1 MSTTRE
7 YKDGGQAA
15 PQWKPAVVW
24 GANHAHGP
32 EVAYH
37 KDDAEAYNLHGSPEK
52 GKCMLLADQ
61 LGYLG
66 RGRWSS
72 GTFPVRWQCT
82 QTCLW
87 WHNAGICCAAEPR
100 PTDDWV
106 LQGADHTLTEP
117 FLCRHHCWR
126 AMKRKSVGKLSQFWL
141 ATWILRTVGNKPQ
154 LLESTLP
161 VSTSCSWCRLHRA
174 ADGPCSSLHDRTAQH
189 SVSRGHFLQPC
200 CSKIHPQS
208 LSLLSFEKCLVWY
221 HPIFSL
227 DKKFSEY
234 LINQNKILLS
244 ILNMPL
250 SANILSQW
258 KAAAFSSSVL
268 TN

>member
-32 EVAYH
+32 EVADH

-52 GKCMLLADQ
+52 GECMLLADQ

-82 QTCLW
+82 QTWLW
-87 WHNAGICCAAEPR
+87 WHNAGICCAAEPQ

-106 LQGADHTLTEP
+106 LQCADHTLTEP
-117 FLCRHHCWR
+117 FLVS
-126 AMKRKSVGKLSQFWL
+126 APLLKSYEKKSVGKLSQFWL
-141 ATWILRTVGNKPQ
+141 AIWILRTVGNKPQ

-161 VSTSCSWCRLHRA
+161 VFTPVHGVSYTGQPMDLA
-174 ADGPCSSLHDRTAQH
+174 PAFTTGQH
-189 SVSRGHFLQPC
+189 STASPAA
-200 CSKIHPQS
+200 
-208 LSLLSFEKCLVWY
+208 
-221 HPIFSL
+221 IFFNRVAL
-227 DKKFSEY
+227 KFIPNHY
-234 LINQNKILLS
+234 R
-244 ILNMPL
+244 
-250 SANILSQW
+250 
-258 KAAAFSSSVL
+258 
-268 TN
+268 